1 MKAAEAAHR
10 CNICYILKGV
20 IEIIS
25 YYQTWRFVYAT
36 EMVDNST
43 CIGLLYPAAP
53 CMGGK

>member
-1 MKAAEAAHR
+1 MKAAEAALR

-43 CIGLLYPAAP
+43 CIGLLYPAVP